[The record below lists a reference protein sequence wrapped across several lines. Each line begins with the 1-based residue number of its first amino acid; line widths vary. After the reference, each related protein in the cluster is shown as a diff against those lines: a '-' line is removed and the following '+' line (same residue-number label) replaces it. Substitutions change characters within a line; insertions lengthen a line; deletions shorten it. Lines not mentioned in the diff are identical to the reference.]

1 MDNSV
6 DVSIFVTNM
15 ARLQIVNK
23 IGTLLVVIWTFIVPS
38 IMAQNF
44 VLTPELVTPRADDKF
59 TRQKIGRIS
68 SVDSGLNC
76 VWDFSAAQIIDGN
89 SIVKYKS
96 EIPGMISQIY
106 EANKH
111 LFRFSSDTVFYC
123 GFENRLTL
131 HTDSIATINLVF
143 PLSYGIDVSQPY
155 YLKGQYC
162 GEQNMHECGVS
173 RIIVDGYGSLIL
185 ADGDTIR
192 NVLRISNIHDARI
205 ELKEIGDT
213 LPINLSDTTLTR
225 RIQTRHRWW
234 AQGYRYPI
242 VETVEDVYFNADE
255 ETSSAW
261 QGWITLPSEQ
271 EYSIRGDIA
280 NEELRNRS
288 QLIDSTEFVAEMND
302 DSQISNQS
310 SVQQVTDVA
319 ITVGAGVLSIDY
331 QVQGVSVEIEMVVAD
346 IPGRVYAYI
355 PRQTADA
362 GFNTAQIDCSSLPSG
377 EYLLYLN
384 YADCSDAYKFSIK

>member
-1 MDNSV
+1 
-6 DVSIFVTNM
+6 M
-15 ARLQIVNK
+15 AKYQVVNK
-23 IGTLLVVIWTFIVPS
+23 ISALLVVIWMVFVSS
-38 IMAQNF
+38 ITAQNL
-44 VLTPELVTPRADDKF
+44 VLTPEFVTPRADDKF
-59 TRQKIGRIS
+59 TRQKIGRMPP
-68 SVDSGLNC
+68 VDSGLNC
-76 VWDFSAAQIIDGN
+76 VWDFSAAQIIDG
-89 SIVKYKS
+89 SSVVKYKT
-96 EIPGMISQIY
+96 EFPGKILQIY

-111 LFRFSSDTVFYC
+111 LFKLSFDTVFYC

-131 HTDSIATINLVF
+131 HTDSIAAINLVF
-143 PLSYGIDVSQPY
+143 PLSYGTDVSQPY

-192 NVLRISNIHDARI
+192 NVLRVSNIHDARI

-242 VETVEDVYFNADE
+242 VETVEDVYYNIDKE
-255 ETSSAW
+255 MSSSW

-288 QLIDSTEFVAEMND
+288 QLIDSTEFVADSND
-302 DSQISNQS
+302 ENQTSDQS
-310 SVQQVTDVA
+310 SAQQVTDVA

-331 QVQGVSVEIEMVVAD
+331 QVQGVSVEIEMIVAD

-384 YADCSDAYKFSIK
+384 YADRSGAYKFSIK